1 MLGDAM
7 TAVRGGGG
15 SDKCNSYIYDD
26 RGLCLATYTCPKS
39 YTCLLPL
46 ETEKCI
52 KLSVDTDCF
61 VAVSLDDCRNT
72 GFCN

>member
-26 RGLCLATYTCPKS
+26 RGLCLATYTCPES
-39 YTCLLPL
+39 YFCPIPL
-46 ETEKCI
+46 VTEKCI
-52 KLSVDTDCF
+52 KLSDDTDCF
-61 VAVSLDDCRNT
+61 VAVSREDCLRT
-72 GFCN
+72 VFCN